1 MLAGMKIERTG
12 TTRTAPTKRAER
24 AGPATTGPFA
34 QHLQEDAGVA
44 SAMGGAGLAAPVH
57 GVDALL
63 SLQEVGDS
71 TSDRANA
78 RARRWG
84 EDLLDKLE
92 LIRLGLLSGGIPRA
106 DMERIAT
113 MVGAQRERT
122 TDPRLAEVLAEIELR
137 ARVELAKYAPRT

>member
-1 MLAGMKIERTG
+1 MKIEGTG
-12 TTRTAPTKRAER
+12 TSRTTPAKRPER
-24 AGPATTGPFA
+24 AGQTKGGSFTRHLDDDSSIAPAIAGTGM
-34 QHLQEDAGVA
+34 
-44 SAMGGAGLAAPVH
+44 SAPVH

-71 TSDRANA
+71 TSEQGRA

-84 EDLLDKLE
+84 EDLLDRLD
-92 LIRLGLLSGGIPRA
+92 LLRLGILSGGIPRA
-106 DMERIAT
+106 DLIRIAS

-137 ARVELAKYAPRT
+137 ARVELAKYAPRG